1 MTTVADIYSAI
12 NELIPFDTK
21 ESWDNC
27 GMLAGDPDKGV
38 TKIITALDITN
49 DVIKEAKAS
58 GAELI
63 VSHHPVI
70 FSPLKSVTASSP
82 VGRLLSGGVSAICT
96 HTPFDMSPLGMNK
109 GLYDILSAPLGLSE
123 SSEPLDDM
131 GNGLSIGRIYELK
144 APLTSEEVAERAK
157 KALGCTCVR
166 FTKGHIIKRIAV
178 SSGAGN
184 SFIHLAAQKGADA
197 LLSGDFKHDGFI
209 DAVNMDFTVIDCGH
223 FHTER
228 IFCGLMKNI
237 LSKRFPEIDIIEAK
251 SCVDPAN
258 YCL

>member
-49 DVIKEAKAS
+49 DVIEEAKAS

-82 VGRLLSGGVSAICT
+82 VG
-96 HTPFDMSPLGMNK
+96 
-109 GLYDILSAPLGLSE
+109 ILS
-123 SSEPLDDM
+123 D
-131 GNGLSIGRIYELK
+131 R
-144 APLTSEEVAERAK
+144 
-157 KALGCTCVR
+157 
-166 FTKGHIIKRIAV
+166 
-178 SSGAGN
+178 
-184 SFIHLAAQKGADA
+184 
-197 LLSGDFKHDGFI
+197 
-209 DAVNMDFTVIDCGH
+209 
-223 FHTER
+223 
-228 IFCGLMKNI
+228 
-237 LSKRFPEIDIIEAK
+237 K
-251 SCVDPAN
+251 SVV
-258 YCL
+258 

>member
-27 GMLAGDPDKGV
+27 GMLAGDPDKCV

-49 DVIKEAKAS
+49 DVIEEAKAS

-123 SSEPLDDM
+123 DSQPLDDM

-144 APLTSEEVAERAK
+144 SPLTSKEAAERAK

-166 FTKGHIIKRIAV
+166 FTNGHIIKRIAI

-237 LSKRFPEIDIIEAK
+237 LSKRFSEIDIIEAK
-251 SCVDPAN
+251 SCTDPAN

>member
-1 MTTVADIYSAI
+1 MITVADVYRVI

-27 GMLAGDPDKGV
+27 GLLAGNPDKSV

-49 DVIKEAKAS
+49 DVILEAVGE

-70 FSPLKSVTASSP
+70 FSPLKSVFADSP
-82 VGRLLSGGVSAICT
+82 VGRLLSSGISAICT

-109 GLYDILSAPLGLSE
+109 GLYDILCAPLGLSE
-123 SSEPLDDM
+123 EYEPLDDM
-131 GNGLSIGRIYELK
+131 GNGLSIGRIYALK
-144 APLTSEEVAERAK
+144 EPLSSEEVSKRAK
-157 KALGCTCVR
+157 SALGCTCVR
-166 FTKGHIIKRIAV
+166 FTRGRDIKRIAI

-184 SFIHLAAQKGADA
+184 SFIGLAAGKGADA

-209 DAVNMDFTVIDCGH
+209 DATNMGFTIIDCGH

-237 LSKRFPEIDIIEAK
+237 LSEKFPEIQIIEAK
-251 SCVDPAN
+251 SCIDPAG
-258 YCL
+258 YCI

>member
-27 GMLAGDPDKGV
+27 GMLAGDPHKCV

-49 DVIKEAKAS
+49 DVIEEAKAS

-123 SSEPLDDM
+123 DSQPLDDM

-144 APLTSEEVAERAK
+144 APLTSREAAERAK
-157 KALGCTCVR
+157 EALAD
-166 FTKGHIIKRIAV
+166 ISIPSE
-178 SSGAGN
+178 SS
-184 SFIHLAAQKGADA
+184 AD
-197 LLSGDFKHDGFI
+197 L
-209 DAVNMDFTVIDCGH
+209 
-223 FHTER
+223 
-228 IFCGLMKNI
+228 
-237 LSKRFPEIDIIEAK
+237 
-251 SCVDPAN
+251 
-258 YCL
+258 